1 MHDTPFLLPYG
12 QAVATFSRGFQL
24 NEAGALIVES
34 LSQVEPFVWYA
45 KKSGL
50 TPDEMEEAREEYD
63 VFLRQLAAC
72 GCLQANVRAFQF
84 PEAEPLY
91 GTLKIGPLTVRL
103 QGNADFFSKEFTP
116 FLVEDGTKYSK
127 ADMAVPPESNGKAV
141 SSDNSVECIS
151 PKNQANV
158 STSVMR
164 EFCPDQTITVTE
176 SYHPDYTGSILLL
189 QTYDLELF
197 ADANNY
203 YLRFPAMPDV
213 RLAVLSKDGSAACY
227 FVTRPFEKERLHTLQ
242 EDLFHAIRHSFLV
255 MAQQKGFFALHS
267 ATILYRGRVFAF
279 SGPSGTGKS
288 THANLWKKEFHV
300 PLVNGDL
307 SLLSLADDG
316 TVLFHGM
323 PWCGTSGITTNV
335 SAPFGGIVFLKQAPE
350 NRVEALLPEQ
360 EALRLL
366 NRLISP
372 VWTTEMLKANAAFAE
387 EAAERLGIWR
397 LSCNMEP
404 EAAHVMKAAI
414 DLYLDER
421 H

>member
-1 MHDTPFLLPYG
+1 MMITKNFLLTTLHDTPFLLPYG

-176 SYHPDYTGSILLL
+176 EVSGIVTFVQRAHDEQMPDASALIDRSQKE
-189 QTYDLELF
+189 QTYYVYQLTNEGETYDMLDFL
-197 ADANNY
+197 
-203 YLRFPAMPDV
+203 PAMGEDIHN
-213 RLAVLSKDGSAACY
+213 Y
-227 FVTRPFEKERLHTLQ
+227 FLILRPE
-242 EDLFHAIRHSFLV
+242 
-255 MAQQKGFFALHS
+255 
-267 ATILYRGRVFAF
+267 
-279 SGPSGTGKS
+279 
-288 THANLWKKEFHV
+288 
-300 PLVNGDL
+300 
-307 SLLSLADDG
+307 
-316 TVLFHGM
+316 
-323 PWCGTSGITTNV
+323 V
-335 SAPFGGIVFLKQAPE
+335 SA
-350 NRVEALLPEQ
+350 
-360 EALRLL
+360 
-366 NRLISP
+366 
-372 VWTTEMLKANAAFAE
+372 
-387 EAAERLGIWR
+387 
-397 LSCNMEP
+397 
-404 EAAHVMKAAI
+404 
-414 DLYLDER
+414 
-421 H
+421 